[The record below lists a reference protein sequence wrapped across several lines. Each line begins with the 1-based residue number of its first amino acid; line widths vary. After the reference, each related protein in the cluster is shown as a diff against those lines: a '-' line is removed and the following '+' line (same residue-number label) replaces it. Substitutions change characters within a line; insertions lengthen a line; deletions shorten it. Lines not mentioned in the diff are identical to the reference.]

1 LVGLFFSDQ
10 WEIFSTE
17 DEFRELTFFVA
28 RSESGDWPC
37 LWPIVVQFCLWQ
49 WNGGGSWMG
58 VAMLWI
64 YTMAF
69 LHEDLTKASSL
80 FSLQVGKQCCHSKF
94 LKQVPLPL

>member
-1 LVGLFFSDQ
+1 MERRGVMDGDSGSQSLSG
-10 WEIFSTE
+10 
-17 DEFRELTFFVA
+17 
-28 RSESGDWPC
+28 SECGDWPC